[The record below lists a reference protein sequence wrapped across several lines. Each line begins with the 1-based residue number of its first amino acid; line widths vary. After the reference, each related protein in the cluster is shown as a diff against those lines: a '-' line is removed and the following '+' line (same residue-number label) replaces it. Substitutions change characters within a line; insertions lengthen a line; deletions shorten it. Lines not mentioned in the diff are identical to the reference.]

1 MEHERNRGTVN
12 GTNVPQS
19 HDRTINRI
27 VNKITPA
34 DPSILLLLDY
44 AHSNPVFLKRP
55 LDEFRS
61 SKTPAAGHS
70 LDPCPDSNVIS
81 I

>member
-1 MEHERNRGTVN
+1 MEHKRSRGTVN

-19 HDRTINRI
+19 HSQTINRI
-27 VNKITPA
+27 VNKITPV
-34 DPSILLLLDY
+34 DPSFLLLFDY

-61 SKTPAAGHS
+61 SQTPAGGHL